1 MDPQLITVSYL
12 LEKLGVKVYS
22 SDCMEAT
29 GGRRRVCVYVCICVC
44 FGMGVGGESDSPVVF
59 REIGSLI
66 FSRYGNMYLFNI
78 S

>member
-1 MDPQLITVSYL
+1 MFPMAIISCPLVLPYL
-12 LEKLGVKVYS
+12 EFSIHRLYFRT
-22 SDCMEAT
+22 MW
-29 GGRRRVCVYVCICVC
+29 RVCVYVCICVC